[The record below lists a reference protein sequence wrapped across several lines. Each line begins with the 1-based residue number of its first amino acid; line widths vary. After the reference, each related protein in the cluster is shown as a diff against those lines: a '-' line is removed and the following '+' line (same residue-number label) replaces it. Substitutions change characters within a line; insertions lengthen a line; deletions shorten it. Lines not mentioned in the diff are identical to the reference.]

1 MKALLDT
8 HTFIWWD
15 SDPARLSPAAQAVI
29 QDPANSITP
38 SVVSVWEILIK
49 SDLGKLTL
57 ARPLREILGRQQANG
72 ILILA
77 VSLEHVLQLESLP
90 RPHKDPFDRL
100 MAAQAAV
107 EEMTL
112 ISADKVFA
120 QYPVRVLW

>member
-38 SVVSVWEILIK
+38 SVVSVWDILIQ

-90 RPHKDPFDRL
+90 RPHKDPVDRL
-100 MAAQAAV
+100 MAEQAAV

-120 QYPVRVLW
+120 QYPVRGLW